1 MILLIALFYFMSV
14 DKKNKINFQKLK
26 KNITACYKC
35 SRIVNFRKKIS
46 TEKRKQYINE
56 TYWGKPITGFGDS
69 KGKILFVGL
78 APAAHGGTRTGRVFT
93 GDKSSQFLYK
103 CLYNAKISNQSNSDH
118 INDGL
123 KLNKAYITTALK
135 CVPPGDKPLKN
146 ELNNCFNFFD
156 REINLLKN
164 LKVIVALGKIAF
176 DVCKYF
182 YKSKYNFKKKINFGH
197 NKLYK
202 LPNNI
207 FLIGCYHPSPRNVNT
222 GRINE
227 KKMTSL
233 FKKVLK
239 LV

>member
-1 MILLIALFYFMSV
+1 MRIE
-14 DKKNKINFQKLK
+14 KKNNLNFHNLK
-26 KNITACYKC
+26 KKITTCNKC
-35 SRIVNFRKKIS
+35 SRLVKFRKKIS
-46 TEKRKQYINE
+46 KEKRKQYINE
-56 TYWGKPITGFGDS
+56 TYWGKPITGFGDFN
-69 KGKILFVGL
+69 GKILFVGL

-93 GDKSSQFLYK
+93 GDKSSDFLYK
-103 CLYNAKISNQSNSDH
+103 CLHNAKISNQSNSDH
-118 INDGL
+118 IKDGL

-135 CVPPGDKPLKN
+135 CVPPGDKPLKK
-146 ELNNCFNFFD
+146 ELDNCFNFFNN
-156 REINLLKN
+156 EIIMLKN

-176 DVCKYF
+176 DACKYF
-182 YKSKYNFKKKINFGH
+182 YKSKYNFEKKINFGH
-197 NKLYK
+197 DAIYK

-207 FLIGCYHPSPRNVNT
+207 FLVGCYHPSPRNVNT